1 MDFRL
6 LNKINEFTHFHPRLR
21 LSLRMHKYKVQKI
34 LEMGNHRRN
43 TYLLSTCKLCTPHLY
58 VSVLGVHAS
67 NFQKLVAIKLY
78 ISELKYNLEVFTVQM
93 LVED

>member
-1 MDFRL
+1 M
-6 LNKINEFTHFHPRLR
+6 KEATH
-21 LSLRMHKYKVQKI
+21 LS
-34 LEMGNHRRN
+34 
-43 TYLLSTCKLCTPHLY
+43 

>member
-1 MDFRL
+1 MTPPVSTMIL
-6 LNKINEFTHFHPRLR
+6 VSNSSNSMIYNKVSHDCIYCNMIN
-21 LSLRMHKYKVQKI
+21 
-34 LEMGNHRRN
+34 
-43 TYLLSTCKLCTPHLY
+43 CKPHLS

>member
-1 MDFRL
+1 MNFSYLKTQSTTSRL
-6 LNKINEFTHFHPRLR
+6 MMYQSH
-21 LSLRMHKYKVQKI
+21 LS
-34 LEMGNHRRN
+34 
-43 TYLLSTCKLCTPHLY
+43 